1 MSLLVRCEVLGLLV
15 KTLTADHKYSRYS
28 RKKFSQQVQ
37 MQLPKHPKT
46 VCANFILFLKST

>member
-37 MQLPKHPKT
+37 MQLPKQPKT